1 MLAMTRGLAITAL
14 MMVGFTEPA
23 SASKFDDLQLVYHA
37 SFANG
42 SLESGYDPLNLG
54 PLKFGDT
61 GQEGID
67 PSWTP
72 FSGDY
77 LVGVTRPA
85 SLTSPGAAATGIFA
99 APVNF
104 DVGSVVGMR
113 ATFIA
118 PVGPHDSTDI
128 WAVAVIVRPGGIDPL
143 IDFPRAAA
151 TFQVRGT
158 TARLNTPGASVPANL
173 PFLPQELYNAV
184 FSPTDP
190 QPFTLELLVD
200 RRSGRGEASLK
211 IGDVVYSHQF
221 EFLDFKADSG
231 PVITNIGA
239 NIAIANAPG
248 KRASVRIRDIRIYST
263 KTGTEV
269 ESGDPLCPAEFGCR
283 IAPSP
288 GQ

>member
-1 MLAMTRGLAITAL
+1 MLTIARGLIVATLL
-14 MMVGFTEPA
+14 MTGHAPPA
-23 SASKFDDLQLVYHA
+23 SASRFDELQLVYHA
-37 SFANG
+37 TFANG
-42 SLESGYDPLNLG
+42 SLVSGIDPLNLG

-72 FSGDY
+72 TSGDY

-85 SLTSPGAAATGIFA
+85 ALTSPGAAATGIFA

-104 DVGSVVGMR
+104 DVGSVVGLR

-118 PVGPHDSTDI
+118 PVGPHSSTDI
-128 WAVAVIVRPGGIDPL
+128 WAVALIVRPGGIDPL

-151 TFQVRGT
+151 TLQVRGA
-158 TARLNTPGASVPANL
+158 TARLNTPGASVPGNL
-173 PFLPQELYNAV
+173 PFLPQELYDAI
-184 FSPTDP
+184 FSPTNP

-200 RRSGRGEASLK
+200 RKTGRGEASLK
-211 IGDVVYSHQF
+211 IGETVYSHQF
-221 EFLDFKADSG
+221 EYLDFKADSG
-231 PVITNIGA
+231 PVISNVGA

-248 KRASVRIRDIRIYST
+248 QRASVRIRDIQIFST
-263 KTGTEV
+263 RTSKEA

-283 IAPSP
+283 AAPP
-288 GQ
+288 TGQ